1 MSRGSASSARSST
14 RSSPGRFRSRSTVPQ
29 QHTPQ
34 IVIKVAADRREGI
47 DVTEINVGGDSV
59 LVGERVG
66 GPPVVK
72 FISKV
77 NPARGGFTEFEVAL
91 MPEKLNPIRRQR

>member
-1 MSRGSASSARSST
+1 M
-14 RSSPGRFRSRSTVPQ
+14 
-29 QHTPQ
+29 
-34 IVIKVAADRREGI
+34 AADRREGI

-77 NPARGGFTEFEVAL
+77 NPARRGFTEFEV
-91 MPEKLNPIRRQR
+91 R